1 MNKNNCFQLIML
13 SSCSVIQMLF
23 WLTIAQQHIITTTT
37 TTTTTKMPLETNSQ
51 LLLPVTTLSRIR
63 QWSDGLH
70 NQHDEKPVLKRKHQ
84 QHSLFTDVS

>member
-1 MNKNNCFQLIML
+1 ML
-13 SSCSVIQMLF
+13 SSCPVIQMPF
-23 WLTIAQQHIITTTT
+23 WLTIAQQHIITT